1 MCLVES
7 LRLPL
12 SVREVLGH
20 PPSLSSVKVDY
31 TKVYS
36 EGCPI
41 TTSSFFDTFLI
52 IWRDT
57 RDESD
62 EGRPLDRNSL
72 KARTQLPVN
81 AEVLLGVRES
91 FHADFIG

>member
-1 MCLVES
+1 MASAIFPFFIFLC
-7 LRLPL
+7 
-12 SVREVLGH
+12 
-20 PPSLSSVKVDY
+20 DN
-31 TKVYS
+31 
-36 EGCPI
+36 
-41 TTSSFFDTFLI
+41 TSSFFDTFLI